1 MNRSLGRYVLHDLLG
16 RRAMVEVFRGTV
28 RESWAPMVVKV
39 LRADLVAYSEVVGR
53 FVRERS
59 ILTSIS
65 HPNVVTVPRVLILEL
80 TRGQCGLVL
89 EPFNPA
95 DGIRFGT
102 GLPAVTGVPKL
113 RGALVSNG
121 QVTTMQM
128 PELAESPTV
137 PDKPGSDR
145 AGGEAR
151 EQRGATARQ

>member
-1 MNRSLGRYVLHDLLG
+1 MV
-16 RRAMVEVFRGTV
+16 VEVL
-28 RESWAPMVVKV
+28 K
-39 LRADLVAYSEVVGR
+39 ADLVADSEVVGR
-53 FVRERS
+53 FVRKRS

-65 HPNVVTVPRVLILEL
+65 HPNLVTVPRVLTLEL
-80 TRGQCGLVL
+80 TRGRRGLVL
-89 EPFNPA
+89 EPSSPA
-95 DGIRFGT
+95 DGIPFGT
-102 GLPAVTGVPKL
+102 RLPAVTGVPKL

-145 AGGEAR
+145 IGGEAR